1 LRDPGSRKQPRAP
14 ACKRVFAFWIAI
26 PAGSGNPEGIP
37 VGRRD
42 YREMLKMN
50 KTTFMLAAIAG
61 LALTACVDTVPVVEE
76 VDVMTIAPTS
86 ADRATPAYKSCV
98 AAIAKQ
104 VGVSTKDVA
113 VFDYQFSEAGTQIQ
127 ASVAGAEAPW
137 RCLSANDGTVAEV
150 SYTGSEGAL

>member
-1 LRDPGSRKQPRAP
+1 MRDPGSRKPPRAP

-76 VDVMTIAPTS
+76 VDVMAVKD
-86 ADRATPAYKSCV
+86 ADIRRKT
-98 AAIAKQ
+98 
-104 VGVSTKDVA
+104 
-113 VFDYQFSEAGTQIQ
+113 
-127 ASVAGAEAPW
+127 
-137 RCLSANDGTVAEV
+137 DG
-150 SYTGSEGAL
+150 